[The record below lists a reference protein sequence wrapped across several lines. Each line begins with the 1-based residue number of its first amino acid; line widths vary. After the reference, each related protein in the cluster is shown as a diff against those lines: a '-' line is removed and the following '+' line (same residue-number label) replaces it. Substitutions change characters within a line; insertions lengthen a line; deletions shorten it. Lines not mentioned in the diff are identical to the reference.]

1 MPARVEGGSTAAATW
16 RAPPV
21 NGNAADLADFLARDD
36 DDDTLD
42 ELGAGDTGD
51 AAGGAEVAAFRRA
64 DDG

>member
-1 MPARVEGGSTAAATW
+1 
-16 RAPPV
+16 V

-51 AAGGAEVAAFRRA
+51 AAGGAEVAAFGRA